1 MSDRSLWD
9 VVGLLWPDWG
19 QLFRGE
25 LGGINALI
33 IGLIIVITICF
44 VVYLARKTQE
54 IRQRVDDVTE
64 LVSGLHTDE
73 LVATREDIRS
83 RALESKSLQVRHL
96 WREFDETLVESPDG
110 RTLWNTLDAE
120 HFFNTHSLAREI
132 VHNRVL
138 SVVPSVLTA
147 IGVLGTFIG
156 LTTGLN
162 GLDLQTESSVDELK
176 AGIDTLITGAAIAF
190 MTSVWGVLASLVT
203 NVVEKFVE
211 RSLTAKISEVQ
222 ELIDHLYRRHA
233 PEQSL
238 VKIMGSTSESATS
251 LQELHERIG
260 NQLQE
265 AVEGLSSD
273 LQVALI
279 EAIDSAMKPAMSSLV
294 ESTSEQSTEVFE
306 KLVGQ
311 FSEGFQKIGTQQADM
326 LNEASANM
334 TTAVESVSSGFT
346 SMMTSMHEEA
356 AAQREAVGASTALFQ
371 DQMAQLLT
379 LSAQQRE
386 YLETVVGKLLAEIE
400 AAGEKIAD
408 SGENLADASRE
419 LRVVSETL
427 GSASTTLGGQFESA
441 ASKLDTITEQQQNA
455 SQLFWDYSQKLTELE
470 RALGQ
475 TATQMNQ
482 AAAAS
487 NEGFTKLE
495 KSQQVFLDGLHE
507 RVEKLASSMR
517 AWLDEYSSEVTVQI
531 GERMDVWNKHSQ
543 DYASHML
550 RTANALSEAVDELE
564 ARR

>member
-1 MSDRSLWD
+1 MSDLSLWN
-9 VVGLLWPDWG
+9 VIGLLWPDWG

-33 IGLIIVITICF
+33 IGMVIVITIWF
-44 VVYLARKTQE
+44 VVYLTKYARVITRRVETVTQ
-54 IRQRVDDVTE
+54 
-64 LVSGLHTDE
+64 LVSALTTDE
-73 LVATREDIRS
+73 LVATREDVRTK
-83 RALESKSLQVRHL
+83 ALASESAEVRHL
-96 WREFDETLVESPDG
+96 WREFDETLVEAPDG
-110 RTLWNTLDAE
+110 KTLWNTFDAE
-120 HFFNTHSLAREI
+120 HFFNTQSLAPEI

-162 GLDLQTESSVDELK
+162 GLDLQTESSVEELK
-176 AGIDTLITGAAIAF
+176 TGIDTLITGAAIAF
-190 MTSVWGVLASLVT
+190 MTSVWGVFASLLT

-211 RSLTAKISEVQ
+211 RSLTAKISDVQ
-222 ELIDHLYRRHA
+222 EMIDRLYKRHA

-238 VKIMGSTSESATS
+238 VKIMGSSDESAIA

-273 LQVALI
+273 LQSSLVA
-279 EAIDSAMKPAMSSLV
+279 AIDSAMKPAMSSLV

-311 FSEGFQKIGTQQADM
+311 FSAGFQKIGNQQADM
-326 LNEASANM
+326 LNEASTNV
-334 TTAVESVSSGFT
+334 TDAVDSLSAGFT
-346 SMMTSMHEEA
+346 AMMTSVHEESAAQRAEA
-356 AAQREAVGASTALFQ
+356 AASAARFQ
-371 DQMAQLLT
+371 EQMGQLLA

-386 YLETVVGKLLAEIE
+386 YLETVVGRLLAEIE
-400 AAGEKIAD
+400 TAGEKIAE
-408 SGENLADASRE
+408 SGQSLSGASTE
-419 LRVVSETL
+419 LRAVSDTL
-427 GSASTTLGGQFESA
+427 GAASTMLGAQFDSA

-455 SQLFWDYSQKLTELE
+455 SQLFWDYAQKLTDLE
-470 RALGQ
+470 DALGK
-475 TATQMNQ
+475 TAIQMNQ
-482 AAAAS
+482 AAVAS
-487 NEGFTKLE
+487 NEGFTKLD

-507 RVEKLASSMR
+507 RVERLAASMR
-517 AWLDEYSSEVTVQI
+517 SWLDEYSNEVTEQI

-543 DYASHML
+543 DYAGHML